1 MPANFAVAPEHI
13 EQFVLQAVAAKR
25 RNLAN
30 LVQNQFGVSRAT
42 AHNYLRAL
50 VRRGLIVHSGRGIYE
65 LARSEDSIFADV
77 KGLEEHAVWEDKIQ
91 PLLKGLPPNAVNI
104 WHYGC
109 TEMIN
114 NVIDHSESAT
124 LRIKIAR
131 SAQATD
137 LEIHDEGVG
146 IFRKIARA
154 LKLDDDRHSVLE
166 LSKGK
171 VTTDPANHTGEG
183 IYFSSRAF
191 DEFKILSG
199 GVLFERN
206 CDDEDD
212 WILADERPIEHIDGT
227 SVYMTLSNATER
239 ELQGIF
245 DEYATDIEDYRFDKT
260 IVPVKLLQYGDD
272 RLVSRSQA
280 KRLLDRFDRF
290 RTVVLNYEKVESIG
304 QAFADEVFRVF
315 PSQHP
320 EVEIIPINANEQVT
334 RMMRRAISE
343 RQPQTDLFPERIAAD
358 ADEER
363 RKGQP

>member
-1 MPANFAVAPEHI
+1 MPTKFAVAPEDI

-30 LVQNQFGVSRAT
+30 LIQNQFGVSRAT
-42 AHNYLRAL
+42 ANNYLRAL
-50 VRRGLIVHSGRGIYE
+50 VRRGLIVHPGRGMYE
-65 LARSEDSIFADV
+65 LARFEDSIFADV

-91 PLLKGLPPNAVNI
+91 LLLKDLPPNAVNI

-114 NVIDHSESAT
+114 NVIDHSESVA
-124 LRIKIAR
+124 LRIKVAR
-131 SAQATD
+131 SVQATNI
-137 LEIHDEGVG
+137 EIHDEGVG

-154 LKLDDDRHSVLE
+154 LKLEDDRHSVLE

-199 GVLFERN
+199 GVSFEHN
-206 CDDEDD
+206 CDDEED
-212 WILADERPIEHIDGT
+212 WILGDERPIEHIYGT

-239 ELQGIF
+239 KLQDIF
-245 DEYATDIEDYRFDKT
+245 DEYATDTEDYRFDKT

-280 KRLLDRFDRF
+280 KRLMGRFDRF
-290 RTVVLNYEKVESIG
+290 RTVVLNFEKVESIG

-334 RMMRRAISE
+334 RMMRRATSE
-343 RQPQTDLFPERIAAD
+343 SQHS
-358 ADEER
+358 
-363 RKGQP
+363 